1 MSESRD
7 WIDCTI
13 GEISKLSGGS
23 AFKEIFQG
31 HTNGEIPFIK
41 VSDFN
46 LSENHKY
53 IIRANNW
60 VSSETLKEMGAKVFP
75 PGSVVFPKVGAA
87 LLSNRRRILSRPTA
101 LDNNLMAAIP
111 NGCCSEYLYLALCK
125 VDFSRFV
132 QEGAVPSVNQ
142 EQVAIVELSLPPLPE
157 QKKIAEILCAI
168 DKAINKILEAIA
180 KSETTLTGVFA
191 NLDLIAS
198 SGKTANLGEVASVQN
213 GYAFQSSIFSEDPLG
228 IPLIRISNISG
239 GLVDAS
245 KSKRIPRPLVPS
257 DEYKVNRG
265 DILIA
270 MSGATTGKMGK
281 YRGDTFCLLNQRVG
295 KFVFRP
301 GSSSAAYVSQ
311 LLLSGFLESRILAKA
326 AGGAQPN
333 ISGKGIEGIE
343 IPYPDAADQEKYGS
357 AIKELLRVNSTR
369 RGLVEKY
376 QHLKSALSSDL
387 LSGRKRV
394 SI

>member
-1 MSESRD
+1 MSNWQSVCIGDIANIPKKRPVANPQAIELLTVRLYAKG
-7 WIDCTI
+7 IERTGKYPRATERGRPYFVREA
-13 GEISKLSGGS
+13 GEILIGRQNFHNGGIGIVGKADHGLICS
-23 AFKEIFQG
+23 NAITSLIP
-31 HTNGEIPFIK
+31 TNRADK
-41 VSDFN
+41 DF
-46 LSENHKY
+46 LFY
-53 IIRANNW
+53 
-60 VSSETLKEMGAKVFP
+60 
-75 PGSVVFPKVGAA
+75 
-87 LLSNRRRILSRPTA
+87 LLSNSEFRNSIQKQSEGTGQSEISETKILS
-101 LDNNLMAAIP
+101 L
-111 NGCCSEYLYLALCK
+111 ELA
-125 VDFSRFV
+125 
-132 QEGAVPSVNQ
+132 
-142 EQVAIVELSLPPLPE
+142 LPPLPE
-157 QKKIAEILCAI
+157 QKKIAEILSGI

-245 KSKRIPRPLVPS
+245 KSKRIPRSLVPS

-295 KFVFRP
+295 KFVFRS

-357 AIKELLRVNSTR
+357 AIKELLQVNSTR

-394 SI
+394 SV